1 MKRIKISLASL
12 ALVAAVGSVQAQDEN
27 GKWAIGFG
35 INAVDIRTPH
45 QFGDFLKDWG
55 GTKDLNILPAV
66 TKLSV
71 ARYIGAGFS
80 AEIEGSLNKIKE
92 GFDGYSE
99 DKSFW
104 NANLQA
110 KYALRRLFTTESGWF
125 DPYIKVGGGYT
136 AYESRFD
143 DKEGGFKALAGGG
156 INFWFTD
163 HLGVNLQTG
172 YHHGFQK
179 NGTDYFQ
186 HSAGIVIKFGA
197 KDTDKDGIPDNKDA
211 CPEVPGLK
219 EFNGC
224 PDTDGD
230 GIPDKDDACPQV
242 KGPKEFNGCPDTDGD
257 GIPDKDDACPEV
269 AGPKE
274 FNGCPDTDGDGIP
287 DKDDKCPDVAG
298 PAENGGCPW
307 PDTDGDGV
315 LDKDDLC
322 PEVAGPASN
331 KGCPEPDE
339 NEQKK
344 LNQYAKTIL
353 FDTGKSTI
361 KFESAEILNQIINV
375 LKKYPN
381 SRFRIE
387 GHTDNVG
394 KDEYNLG
401 LSQRRA
407 QAVTNYFKSKG
418 LAGSRFTTKWYGEK
432 NPVASNDT
440 PEGRAKNRRVN
451 VVIVPNEKMKAE
463 AKKQAGQ

>member
-12 ALVAAVGSVQAQDEN
+12 ALVATVGSVQAQDEN
-27 GKWAIGFG
+27 SKWAIGFG

-186 HSAGIVIKFGA
+186 HSAGIVIKFGS

-211 CPEVPGLK
+211 CPEVAGLK

-230 GIPDKDDACPQV
+230 GIADKDDACPQV
-242 KGPKEFNGCPDTDGD
+242 KGLKEFNGCPDTDGD
-257 GIPDKDDACPEV
+257 GIADKDDACPEV

-274 FNGCPDTDGDGIP
+274 FNGCPDTDGDGIA

-339 NEQKK
+339 KEQKQ

-353 FDTGKSTI
+353 FDTGKATI
-361 KFESAEILNQIINV
+361 KFQSAEVLNQIINV

-387 GHTDNVG
+387 GHTDSTG
-394 KDEYNLG
+394 KKAKNMI
-401 LSQRRA
+401 LSQNRA
-407 QAVTNYFKSKG
+407 DAVKVYLIQG
-418 LAGSRFTTKWYGEK
+418 GIDAGRLESQGFGPEK
-432 NPVASNDT
+432 PIASNKNKK
-440 PEGRAKNRRVN
+440 GRELNRRVEIN
-451 VVIVPNEKMKAE
+451 LIK
-463 AKKQAGQ
+463 

>member
-12 ALVAAVGSVQAQDEN
+12 ALVATVGSVQAQDEN
-27 GKWAIGFG
+27 SKWAIGFG

-186 HSAGIVIKFGA
+186 HSAGIVIKFGS

-211 CPEVPGLK
+211 CPEVAGLK

-242 KGPKEFNGCPDTDGD
+242 KGLKEFNGCPDTDGD

-274 FNGCPDTDGDGIP
+274 FNGCPDTDGDGIA

-339 NEQKK
+339 KEQKQ

-353 FDTGKSTI
+353 FDTGKATI
-361 KFESAEILNQIINV
+361 KFQSAEVLNQIINV

-387 GHTDNVG
+387 GHTDSTG
-394 KDEYNLG
+394 KKAKNMT
-401 LSQRRA
+401 LSQNRA
-407 QAVTNYFKSKG
+407 DAVKVYLIQG
-418 LAGSRFTTKWYGEK
+418 GIDAGRLESQGFGPEK
-432 NPVASNDT
+432 PIASNKNKK
-440 PEGRAKNRRVN
+440 GRELNRRVEIN
-451 VVIVPNEKMKAE
+451 LIK
-463 AKKQAGQ
+463 

>member
-12 ALVAAVGSVQAQDEN
+12 ALVATVGSVQAQDEN
-27 GKWAIGFG
+27 SKWAIGFG
-35 INAVDIRTPH
+35 INSVDIRTPH

-104 NANLQA
+104 SANLQA

-186 HSAGIVIKFGA
+186 HSAGIVIKFGS

-211 CPEVPGLK
+211 CPEVAGLK

-242 KGPKEFNGCPDTDGD
+242 KGLKEFNGCPDTDGD
-257 GIPDKDDACPEV
+257 GIPDKDDACPEE

-331 KGCPEPDE
+331 KGCPEPNDDD
-339 NEQKK
+339 QKR

-353 FDTGKSTI
+353 FDTGKATI

-375 LKKYPN
+375 LKKFPN

-387 GHTDNVG
+387 GHTDSTG
-394 KDEYNLG
+394 KKAKNIE
-401 LSQRRA
+401 LSQNRA
-407 QAVTNYFKSKG
+407 DAVKIYLIQGGIASERLESKG
-418 LAGSRFTTKWYGEK
+418 YGPEK
-432 NPVASNDT
+432 PIASNKNKK
-440 PEGRAKNRRVN
+440 GRALNRRVEIN
-451 VVIVPNEKMKAE
+451 LIK
-463 AKKQAGQ
+463 

>member
-12 ALVAAVGSVQAQDEN
+12 ALVATVGSVQAQDEN
-27 GKWAIGFG
+27 SKWAIGFG

-186 HSAGIVIKFGA
+186 HSAGIVIKFGS

-211 CPEVPGLK
+211 CPEVAGLK

-230 GIPDKDDACPQV
+230 GIPDKDDACPDV
-242 KGPKEFNGCPDTDGD
+242 AGLKEFNGCPDTDGD
-257 GIPDKDDACPEV
+257 GIADKDDACPEV
-269 AGPKE
+269 AGLKE
-274 FNGCPDTDGDGIP
+274 FNGCPDTDGDGVP

-339 NEQKK
+339 KEQKQ

-353 FDTGKSTI
+353 FDTGKATI
-361 KFESAEILNQIINV
+361 KFQSAEVLNQIINV

-387 GHTDNVG
+387 GHTDSTG
-394 KDEYNLG
+394 KKAKNMT
-401 LSQRRA
+401 LSQNRA
-407 QAVTNYFKSKG
+407 DAVKVYLIQG
-418 LAGSRFTTKWYGEK
+418 GIDAGRLESQGFGPEK
-432 NPVASNDT
+432 PIASNKNKK
-440 PEGRAKNRRVN
+440 GRELNRRVEIN
-451 VVIVPNEKMKAE
+451 LIK
-463 AKKQAGQ
+463 

>member
-12 ALVAAVGSVQAQDEN
+12 ALVATVGSVQAQDEN
-27 GKWAIGFG
+27 SKWAIGFG

-186 HSAGIVIKFGA
+186 HSAGIVIKFGS
-197 KDTDKDGIPDNKDA
+197 KDTDKDGIPDKDDA
-211 CPEVPGLK
+211 CPDVAGPK

-242 KGPKEFNGCPDTDGD
+242 KGLKEFNGCPDTDGD
-257 GIPDKDDACPEV
+257 GIADKDDACPEV

-274 FNGCPDTDGDGIP
+274 FNGCPDTDGDGIA

-298 PAENGGCPW
+298 PAENAGCPW

-339 NEQKK
+339 KEQKQ

-353 FDTGKSTI
+353 FDTGKATI
-361 KFESAEILNQIINV
+361 KFQSAEVLNQIINV

-387 GHTDNVG
+387 GHTDSTG
-394 KDEYNLG
+394 KKAKNMI
-401 LSQRRA
+401 LSQNRA
-407 QAVTNYFKSKG
+407 DAVKVYLIQG
-418 LAGSRFTTKWYGEK
+418 GIDAGRLESQGFGPEK
-432 NPVASNDT
+432 PIASNKNKK
-440 PEGRAKNRRVN
+440 GRELNRRVEIN
-451 VVIVPNEKMKAE
+451 LIK
-463 AKKQAGQ
+463 

>member
-12 ALVAAVGSVQAQDEN
+12 ALVATVGSVQAQDEN
-27 GKWAIGFG
+27 SKWAIGFG

-104 NANLQA
+104 SANLQA

-186 HSAGIVIKFGA
+186 HSAGIVIKFGS

-211 CPEVPGLK
+211 CPEVAGLK

-274 FNGCPDTDGDGIP
+274 FNGCPDTDGDGIA

-339 NEQKK
+339 KEQKQ

-353 FDTGKSTI
+353 FDTGKATI
-361 KFESAEILNQIINV
+361 KFQSAEVLNQIINV

-387 GHTDNVG
+387 GHTDSTG
-394 KDEYNLG
+394 KKAKNMI
-401 LSQRRA
+401 LSQNRA
-407 QAVTNYFKSKG
+407 DAVKVYLIQG
-418 LAGSRFTTKWYGEK
+418 GIDAGRLESQGFGPEK
-432 NPVASNDT
+432 PIASNKNKK
-440 PEGRAKNRRVN
+440 GRELNRRVEIN
-451 VVIVPNEKMKAE
+451 LIK
-463 AKKQAGQ
+463 

>member
-12 ALVAAVGSVQAQDEN
+12 ALVATVGSVQAQDEN
-27 GKWAIGFG
+27 SKWAIGFG

-104 NANLQA
+104 SANLQA

-186 HSAGIVIKFGA
+186 HSAGIVIKFGS

-211 CPEVPGLK
+211 CPEVAGLK

-230 GIPDKDDACPQV
+230 GIADKDDACPEV
-242 KGPKEFNGCPDTDGD
+242 AGLKEFNGCPDTDGD
-257 GIPDKDDACPEV
+257 GIADKDDACPEV

-274 FNGCPDTDGDGIP
+274 FNGCPDTDGDGIA

-339 NEQKK
+339 KEQKQ

-353 FDTGKSTI
+353 FDTGKATI
-361 KFESAEILNQIINV
+361 KFQSAEVLNQIINV

-387 GHTDNVG
+387 GHTDSTG
-394 KDEYNLG
+394 KKAKNMI
-401 LSQRRA
+401 LSQNRA
-407 QAVTNYFKSKG
+407 DAVKVYLIQG
-418 LAGSRFTTKWYGEK
+418 GIDAGRLESQGFGPEK
-432 NPVASNDT
+432 PIASNKNKK
-440 PEGRAKNRRVN
+440 GRELNRRVEIN
-451 VVIVPNEKMKAE
+451 LIK
-463 AKKQAGQ
+463 

>member
-12 ALVAAVGSVQAQDEN
+12 ALVATVGSVQAQDEN
-27 GKWAIGFG
+27 SKWAIGFG

-143 DKEGGFKALAGGG
+143 DKEGGFKVLAGGG

-269 AGPKE
+269 AGPKK

-339 NEQKK
+339 NEQKQ

-353 FDTGKSTI
+353 FDTGKATI
-361 KFESAEILNQIINV
+361 KFQSAEVLNQILNV

-387 GHTDNVG
+387 GHTDSIG
-394 KDEYNLG
+394 KKAKNMI
-401 LSQRRA
+401 LSQNRA
-407 QAVTNYFKSKG
+407 DAVKVYLIQG
-418 LAGSRFTTKWYGEK
+418 GIDASRLESQGFGPEK
-432 NPVASNDT
+432 PIASNKNKK
-440 PEGRAKNRRVN
+440 GRELNRRVEIN
-451 VVIVPNEKMKAE
+451 LIK
-463 AKKQAGQ
+463 

>member
-12 ALVAAVGSVQAQDEN
+12 ALVATVGSVQAQDEN
-27 GKWAIGFG
+27 SKWAIGFG
-35 INAVDIRTPH
+35 INSVDIRTPH

-80 AEIEGSLNKIKE
+80 AEIEGSLNKIKK

-104 NANLQA
+104 SANLQA

-186 HSAGIVIKFGA
+186 HSAGIVIKFGS

-211 CPEVPGLK
+211 CPEVAGLK

-339 NEQKK
+339 NEQKQ

-353 FDTGKSTI
+353 FDTGKATI

-387 GHTDNVG
+387 GHTDSTG
-394 KDEYNLG
+394 KKQKNIE
-401 LSQRRA
+401 LSQNRA
-407 QAVTNYFKSKG
+407 DAVKIYLIQG
-418 LAGSRFTTKWYGEK
+418 GI
-432 NPVASNDT
+432 ASNRLESQGFG
-440 PEGRAKNRRVN
+440 PEKPIASNKNKKGRELNRRVEIN
-451 VVIVPNEKMKAE
+451 LIK
-463 AKKQAGQ
+463 

>member
-12 ALVAAVGSVQAQDEN
+12 ALVATVGSVQAQDEN
-27 GKWAIGFG
+27 SKWAIGFG

-104 NANLQA
+104 SANLQA

-211 CPEVPGLK
+211 CPEVAGLK

-230 GIPDKDDACPQV
+230 GIADKDDACPQV

-274 FNGCPDTDGDGIP
+274 FNGCPDTDGDGIA

-339 NEQKK
+339 KEQKQ

-353 FDTGKSTI
+353 FDTGKATI
-361 KFESAEILNQIINV
+361 KFQSAEVLNQIINV

-387 GHTDNVG
+387 GHTDSTG
-394 KDEYNLG
+394 KKAKNMI
-401 LSQRRA
+401 LSQNRA
-407 QAVTNYFKSKG
+407 DAVKVYLIQG
-418 LAGSRFTTKWYGEK
+418 GIDAGRLESQGFGPEK
-432 NPVASNDT
+432 PIASNKNKK
-440 PEGRAKNRRVN
+440 GRELNRRVEIN
-451 VVIVPNEKMKAE
+451 LIK
-463 AKKQAGQ
+463 

>member
-211 CPEVPGLK
+211 CPEVAGLK

-230 GIPDKDDACPQV
+230 GIA
-242 KGPKEFNGCPDTDGD
+242 
-257 GIPDKDDACPEV
+257 
-269 AGPKE
+269 
-274 FNGCPDTDGDGIP
+274 

-298 PAENGGCPW
+298 PAENAGCPW

-339 NEQKK
+339 NEQKQ

-353 FDTGKSTI
+353 FDTGKATI
-361 KFESAEILNQIINV
+361 KFQSAEVLNQILNV

-387 GHTDNVG
+387 GHTDSIG
-394 KDEYNLG
+394 K
-401 LSQRRA
+401 
-407 QAVTNYFKSKG
+407 
-418 LAGSRFTTKWYGEK
+418 
-432 NPVASNDT
+432 
-440 PEGRAKNRRVN
+440 RAKNMILSQNRADAVKVYLIQGGIDAGRLESQGFGPDRPIASNKNKKGRELNRRVEIN
-451 VVIVPNEKMKAE
+451 LI
-463 AKKQAGQ
+463 KK

>member
-12 ALVAAVGSVQAQDEN
+12 ALVATVGSVQAQDEN
-27 GKWAIGFG
+27 SKWAIGFG

-104 NANLQA
+104 SANLQA

-186 HSAGIVIKFGA
+186 HSAGIVIKFGS

-230 GIPDKDDACPQV
+230 GIADKDDACPQV

-339 NEQKK
+339 KEQKQ

-353 FDTGKSTI
+353 FDTGKATI
-361 KFESAEILNQIINV
+361 KFQSAEVLNQIINV

-387 GHTDNVG
+387 GHTDSTG
-394 KDEYNLG
+394 KKAKNMI
-401 LSQRRA
+401 LSQNRA
-407 QAVTNYFKSKG
+407 DAVKVYLIQG
-418 LAGSRFTTKWYGEK
+418 GIDAGRLESQGFGPEK
-432 NPVASNDT
+432 PIASNKNKK
-440 PEGRAKNRRVN
+440 GRELNRRVEIN
-451 VVIVPNEKMKAE
+451 LIK
-463 AKKQAGQ
+463 

>member
-12 ALVAAVGSVQAQDEN
+12 ALVATVGSVQAQDEN
-27 GKWAIGFG
+27 SKWAIGFG

-186 HSAGIVIKFGA
+186 HSAGIVIKFGS

-211 CPEVPGLK
+211 CPEVAGLK

-242 KGPKEFNGCPDTDGD
+242 KGLKEFNGCPDTDGD
-257 GIPDKDDACPEV
+257 GIADKDDACPEV

-274 FNGCPDTDGDGIP
+274 FNGCPDTDGDGIA

-339 NEQKK
+339 KEQKQ

-353 FDTGKSTI
+353 FDTGKATI
-361 KFESAEILNQIINV
+361 KFQSAEVLNQIINV

-387 GHTDNVG
+387 GHTDSTG
-394 KDEYNLG
+394 KKAKNMI
-401 LSQRRA
+401 LSQNRA
-407 QAVTNYFKSKG
+407 DAVKVYLIQG
-418 LAGSRFTTKWYGEK
+418 GIDAGRLESQGFGPEK
-432 NPVASNDT
+432 PIASNKNKK
-440 PEGRAKNRRVN
+440 GRELNRRVEIN
-451 VVIVPNEKMKAE
+451 LIK
-463 AKKQAGQ
+463 

>member
-27 GKWAIGFG
+27 SKWAIGFG
-35 INAVDIRTPH
+35 INAVEIRTPH

-104 NANLQA
+104 SANLQA

-257 GIPDKDDACPEV
+257 GIADKDDACPEV

-274 FNGCPDTDGDGIP
+274 FNGCPDTDGDGIA

-339 NEQKK
+339 KEQKQ

-353 FDTGKSTI
+353 FDTGKATI
-361 KFESAEILNQIINV
+361 KFQSAEVLNQILNV

-387 GHTDNVG
+387 GHTDSTG
-394 KDEYNLG
+394 K
-401 LSQRRA
+401 
-407 QAVTNYFKSKG
+407 
-418 LAGSRFTTKWYGEK
+418 
-432 NPVASNDT
+432 
-440 PEGRAKNRRVN
+440 RAKNMILSQNRADAVKVYLIQGGIDAGRLESQGFGPDRPIASNKNKKGRELNRRVEIN
-451 VVIVPNEKMKAE
+451 LIK
-463 AKKQAGQ
+463 

>member
-12 ALVAAVGSVQAQDEN
+12 ALVATVGSVQAQDEN
-27 GKWAIGFG
+27 SKWAIGFG
-35 INAVDIRTPH
+35 INSVDIRTPH

-104 NANLQA
+104 SANLQA

-186 HSAGIVIKFGA
+186 HSAGIVIKFGS

-211 CPEVPGLK
+211 CPEVAGLK

-242 KGPKEFNGCPDTDGD
+242 KGLKEFNGCPDTDGD

-331 KGCPEPDE
+331 KGCPEPNDDD
-339 NEQKK
+339 QKR

-353 FDTGKSTI
+353 FDTGKATI

-375 LKKYPN
+375 LKKFPN

-387 GHTDNVG
+387 GHTDSTGN
-394 KDEYNLG
+394 KQKNIE
-401 LSQRRA
+401 LSQNRA
-407 QAVTNYFKSKG
+407 DAVKIYLIQGGIASDRLESKG
-418 LAGSRFTTKWYGEK
+418 YGPEK
-432 NPVASNDT
+432 PIASNKNKK
-440 PEGRAKNRRVN
+440 GRALNRRVEIN
-451 VVIVPNEKMKAE
+451 LIK
-463 AKKQAGQ
+463 

>member
-12 ALVAAVGSVQAQDEN
+12 ALVATVGSVQAQDEN
-27 GKWAIGFG
+27 SKWAIGFG

-211 CPEVPGLK
+211 CPEVAGLK

-230 GIPDKDDACPQV
+230 GIA
-242 KGPKEFNGCPDTDGD
+242 
-257 GIPDKDDACPEV
+257 DKDDACPEV
-269 AGPKE
+269 AGPKQ
-274 FNGCPDTDGDGIP
+274 FNGCPDTDGDGIA

-339 NEQKK
+339 KEQKQ

-353 FDTGKSTI
+353 FDTGKATI
-361 KFESAEILNQIINV
+361 KFQSAEVLNQIINV

-387 GHTDNVG
+387 GHTDSTG
-394 KDEYNLG
+394 KKAKNMI
-401 LSQRRA
+401 LSQNRA
-407 QAVTNYFKSKG
+407 DAVKVYLIQG
-418 LAGSRFTTKWYGEK
+418 GIDAGRLESQGFGPEK
-432 NPVASNDT
+432 PIASNKNKK
-440 PEGRAKNRRVN
+440 GRELNRRVEIN
-451 VVIVPNEKMKAE
+451 LI
-463 AKKQAGQ
+463 KK

>member
-12 ALVAAVGSVQAQDEN
+12 ALVATVGSVQAQDEN
-27 GKWAIGFG
+27 SKWAIGFG
-35 INAVDIRTPH
+35 INSVDIRTPH

-104 NANLQA
+104 SANLQA

-186 HSAGIVIKFGA
+186 HSAGIVIKFGS

-211 CPEVPGLK
+211 CPEVAGLK

-242 KGPKEFNGCPDTDGD
+242 KGLKEFNGCPDTDGD

-331 KGCPEPDE
+331 KGCPEPNDDD
-339 NEQKK
+339 QKR

-353 FDTGKSTI
+353 FDTGKATI

-375 LKKYPN
+375 LKKFPN

-387 GHTDNVG
+387 GHTDSTG
-394 KDEYNLG
+394 KKAKNIE
-401 LSQRRA
+401 LSQNRA
-407 QAVTNYFKSKG
+407 DAVKIYLIQGGIASERLESKG
-418 LAGSRFTTKWYGEK
+418 YGPEK
-432 NPVASNDT
+432 PIASNKNKK
-440 PEGRAKNRRVN
+440 GRELNRRVEIN
-451 VVIVPNEKMKAE
+451 LIK
-463 AKKQAGQ
+463 

>member
-12 ALVAAVGSVQAQDEN
+12 ALVATVGSVQAQDEN
-27 GKWAIGFG
+27 SKWAIGFG

-104 NANLQA
+104 SANLQA

-186 HSAGIVIKFGA
+186 HSAGIVIKFGS

-211 CPEVPGLK
+211 CPEVAGL
-219 EFNGC
+219 
-224 PDTDGD
+224 
-230 GIPDKDDACPQV
+230 
-242 KGPKEFNGCPDTDGD
+242 
-257 GIPDKDDACPEV
+257 
-269 AGPKE
+269 KE

-331 KGCPEPDE
+331 KGCPEPTTDD
-339 NEQKK
+339 QKK

-353 FDTGKSTI
+353 FDIGKATI

-387 GHTDNVG
+387 GHTDSTG
-394 KDEYNLG
+394 KKQKNIE
-401 LSQRRA
+401 LSQNRA
-407 QAVTNYFKSKG
+407 DAVKIYLIQG
-418 LAGSRFTTKWYGEK
+418 GI
-432 NPVASNDT
+432 ASNRLESQGFG
-440 PEGRAKNRRVN
+440 PEKPIASNKNKKGRALNRRVEIN
-451 VVIVPNEKMKAE
+451 LIK
-463 AKKQAGQ
+463 

>member
-12 ALVAAVGSVQAQDEN
+12 ALVATVGSVQAQDEN
-27 GKWAIGFG
+27 SKWAIGFG

-104 NANLQA
+104 SANLQA

-186 HSAGIVIKFGA
+186 HSAGIVIKFGS

-211 CPEVPGLK
+211 CPEVASLK

-274 FNGCPDTDGDGIP
+274 FNGCPDTDGDGIA

-322 PEVAGPASN
+322 PNEAGPASN
-331 KGCPEPDE
+331 KGCPEPNDDD
-339 NEQKK
+339 QKR

-353 FDTGKSTI
+353 FDTGKASI
-361 KFESAEILNQIINV
+361 KFQSAEILNQIISV
-375 LKKYPN
+375 LKKFPN

-387 GHTDNVG
+387 GHTDSTG
-394 KDEYNLG
+394 KKQKNIE
-401 LSQRRA
+401 LSQNRA
-407 QAVTNYFKSKG
+407 DAVKVYLIQGGIDQSRLESKG
-418 LAGSRFTTKWYGEK
+418 YGPER
-432 NPVASNDT
+432 PIASNKNKK
-440 PEGRAKNRRVN
+440 GRELNRRVEIN
-451 VVIVPNEKMKAE
+451 LIK
-463 AKKQAGQ
+463 

>member
-12 ALVAAVGSVQAQDEN
+12 ALVATVGSVQAQDEN
-27 GKWAIGFG
+27 SKWAIGFG

-104 NANLQA
+104 SANLQA

-186 HSAGIVIKFGA
+186 HSAGIVIKFGS

-230 GIPDKDDACPQV
+230 GIADKDDACPQV

-274 FNGCPDTDGDGIP
+274 FNGCPDTDGDGVA

-339 NEQKK
+339 KEQKQ

-353 FDTGKSTI
+353 FDTGKATI
-361 KFESAEILNQIINV
+361 KFQSAEVLNQIINV

-387 GHTDNVG
+387 GHTDSTG
-394 KDEYNLG
+394 KKAKNMI
-401 LSQRRA
+401 LSQNRA
-407 QAVTNYFKSKG
+407 DAVKVYLIQG
-418 LAGSRFTTKWYGEK
+418 GIDAGRLESQGFGPEK
-432 NPVASNDT
+432 PIASNKNKK
-440 PEGRAKNRRVN
+440 GRELNRRVEIN
-451 VVIVPNEKMKAE
+451 LIK
-463 AKKQAGQ
+463 

>member
-12 ALVAAVGSVQAQDEN
+12 ALVATVGSVQAQDEYS
-27 GKWAIGFG
+27 KWAIEFG

-186 HSAGIVIKFGA
+186 HSAGIVIKFGS

-211 CPEVPGLK
+211 CPEVAGLK

-242 KGPKEFNGCPDTDGD
+242 KGLKEFNGCPDTDGD
-257 GIPDKDDACPEV
+257 GIADKDDACPEV

-274 FNGCPDTDGDGIP
+274 FNGCPDTDGDGIA

-298 PAENGGCPW
+298 PAENAGCPW

-339 NEQKK
+339 KEQKQ

-353 FDTGKSTI
+353 FDTGKATI
-361 KFESAEILNQIINV
+361 KFQSAEVLNQIINV

-387 GHTDNVG
+387 GHTDSTG
-394 KDEYNLG
+394 KKAKNMI
-401 LSQRRA
+401 LSQNRA
-407 QAVTNYFKSKG
+407 DAVKVYLIQG
-418 LAGSRFTTKWYGEK
+418 GIDASRLESQGFGPEK
-432 NPVASNDT
+432 PIASNKNKK
-440 PEGRAKNRRVN
+440 GRELNRRVEIN
-451 VVIVPNEKMKAE
+451 LIK
-463 AKKQAGQ
+463 

>member
-12 ALVAAVGSVQAQDEN
+12 ALVATVGSVQAQDEN
-27 GKWAIGFG
+27 SKWAIGFG
-35 INAVDIRTPH
+35 INSVDIRTPH

-80 AEIEGSLNKIKE
+80 AEIEGSLNKIKK

-104 NANLQA
+104 SANLQA

-186 HSAGIVIKFGA
+186 HSAGIVIKFGS

-211 CPEVPGLK
+211 CPEVAGLK

-242 KGPKEFNGCPDTDGD
+242 KGLKEFNGCPDTDGD
-257 GIPDKDDACPEV
+257 GIADKDDACPEV

-274 FNGCPDTDGDGIP
+274 FNGCPDTDGDGIA

-331 KGCPEPDE
+331 KGCPEPNDDD
-339 NEQKK
+339 QKR

-353 FDTGKSTI
+353 FDTGKASI

-375 LKKYPN
+375 LKKFPN

-387 GHTDNVG
+387 GHTDSTG
-394 KDEYNLG
+394 KKAKNIE
-401 LSQRRA
+401 LSQNRA
-407 QAVTNYFKSKG
+407 DAVKIYLIQGGIASERLESKG
-418 LAGSRFTTKWYGEK
+418 YGPEK
-432 NPVASNDT
+432 PIASNKNKK
-440 PEGRAKNRRVN
+440 GRALNRRVEIN
-451 VVIVPNEKMKAE
+451 LIK
-463 AKKQAGQ
+463 

>member
-12 ALVAAVGSVQAQDEN
+12 ALVATVGSVQAQDEN
-27 GKWAIGFG
+27 SKWAIGFG

-186 HSAGIVIKFGA
+186 HSAGIVIKFGS

-211 CPEVPGLK
+211 CPEVAGLK

-230 GIPDKDDACPQV
+230 GIADKDDACPQV
-242 KGPKEFNGCPDTDGD
+242 KGLKEFNGCPDTDGD
-257 GIPDKDDACPEV
+257 GIADKDDACPEV

-274 FNGCPDTDGDGIP
+274 FNGCPDTDGDGIA

-339 NEQKK
+339 KEQKQ

-353 FDTGKSTI
+353 FDTGKATI
-361 KFESAEILNQIINV
+361 KFQTAEVLNQIINV

-387 GHTDNVG
+387 GHTDSTG
-394 KDEYNLG
+394 KKAKNMI
-401 LSQRRA
+401 LSQNRA
-407 QAVTNYFKSKG
+407 DAVKVYLIQG
-418 LAGSRFTTKWYGEK
+418 GIDAGRLESQGFGPEK
-432 NPVASNDT
+432 PIASNKNKK
-440 PEGRAKNRRVN
+440 GRELNRRVEIN
-451 VVIVPNEKMKAE
+451 LIK
-463 AKKQAGQ
+463 

>member
-12 ALVAAVGSVQAQDEN
+12 ALVATVGSVQAQDEN
-27 GKWAIGFG
+27 SKWAIGFG

-186 HSAGIVIKFGA
+186 HSAGIVIKFGS

-211 CPEVPGLK
+211 CPEVAGLK

-269 AGPKE
+269 AGPKK

-353 FDTGKSTI
+353 FDTGKATI
-361 KFESAEILNQIINV
+361 KFQSAEVLNQIINV

-387 GHTDNVG
+387 GHTDSTG
-394 KDEYNLG
+394 KKAKNMT
-401 LSQRRA
+401 LSQNRA
-407 QAVTNYFKSKG
+407 DAVKVYLIQG
-418 LAGSRFTTKWYGEK
+418 GIDAGRLESQGFGPEK
-432 NPVASNDT
+432 PIASNKNKK
-440 PEGRAKNRRVN
+440 GRELNRRVEIN
-451 VVIVPNEKMKAE
+451 LIK
-463 AKKQAGQ
+463 

>member
-12 ALVAAVGSVQAQDEN
+12 ALVATVGSVQAQDEN
-27 GKWAIGFG
+27 SKWAIGFG

-104 NANLQA
+104 SANLQA

-186 HSAGIVIKFGA
+186 HSAGIVIKFGS

-211 CPEVPGLK
+211 CPEVAGLK

-230 GIPDKDDACPQV
+230 GIADKDDACPQV

-274 FNGCPDTDGDGIP
+274 FNGCPDTDGDGIA

-339 NEQKK
+339 KEQKQ

-353 FDTGKSTI
+353 FDTGKATI
-361 KFESAEILNQIINV
+361 KFQSAEVLNQIINV

-387 GHTDNVG
+387 GHTDSTG
-394 KDEYNLG
+394 KKAKNMI
-401 LSQRRA
+401 LSQNRA
-407 QAVTNYFKSKG
+407 DAVKVYLIQG
-418 LAGSRFTTKWYGEK
+418 GIDAGRLESQGFGPDR
-432 NPVASNDT
+432 PIASNKNKK
-440 PEGRAKNRRVN
+440 GRELNRRVEIN
-451 VVIVPNEKMKAE
+451 LIK
-463 AKKQAGQ
+463 

>member
-12 ALVAAVGSVQAQDEN
+12 ALVATVGSVQAQDEN
-27 GKWAIGFG
+27 SKWAIGFG

-186 HSAGIVIKFGA
+186 HSAGIVIKFGS

-211 CPEVPGLK
+211 CPEVAGLK

-230 GIPDKDDACPQV
+230 GIADKDD
-242 KGPKEFNGCPDTDGD
+242 D
-257 GIPDKDDACPEV
+257 CPEV

-274 FNGCPDTDGDGIP
+274 FNGCPDTDGDGIA

-339 NEQKK
+339 KEQKQ

-353 FDTGKSTI
+353 FDTGKATI
-361 KFESAEILNQIINV
+361 KFQSAEVLNQIINV

-387 GHTDNVG
+387 GHTDSTG
-394 KDEYNLG
+394 KKAKNMI
-401 LSQRRA
+401 LSQNRA
-407 QAVTNYFKSKG
+407 DAVKVYLIQG
-418 LAGSRFTTKWYGEK
+418 GIDAGRLESQGFGPEK
-432 NPVASNDT
+432 PIASNKNKK
-440 PEGRAKNRRVN
+440 GRELNRRVEIN
-451 VVIVPNEKMKAE
+451 LIK
-463 AKKQAGQ
+463 

>member
-12 ALVAAVGSVQAQDEN
+12 ALVATVGSVQAQDEN
-27 GKWAIGFG
+27 SKWAIGFG
-35 INAVDIRTPH
+35 INSVDIRTPH

-186 HSAGIVIKFGA
+186 HSAGIVIKFGS

-211 CPEVPGLK
+211 CPEVAGLK

-257 GIPDKDDACPEV
+257 GIA
-269 AGPKE
+269 
-274 FNGCPDTDGDGIP
+274 

-339 NEQKK
+339 NEQKQ

-353 FDTGKSTI
+353 FDTGKATI
-361 KFESAEILNQIINV
+361 KFQSAEVLNQILNV

-387 GHTDNVG
+387 GHTDSIG
-394 KDEYNLG
+394 K
-401 LSQRRA
+401 
-407 QAVTNYFKSKG
+407 
-418 LAGSRFTTKWYGEK
+418 
-432 NPVASNDT
+432 
-440 PEGRAKNRRVN
+440 RAKNMILSQNRADAVKVYLIQGGIDAGRLESQGFGPEKPIASNKNKKGRELNRRVEIN
-451 VVIVPNEKMKAE
+451 LI
-463 AKKQAGQ
+463 KK

>member
-12 ALVAAVGSVQAQDEN
+12 ALVATVGSVQAQDEN
-27 GKWAIGFG
+27 SKWAIGFG

-104 NANLQA
+104 SANLQA

-186 HSAGIVIKFGA
+186 HSAGIVIKFGS

-211 CPEVPGLK
+211 CPEVAGLK

-242 KGPKEFNGCPDTDGD
+242 KGLKEFNGCPDTDGD
-257 GIPDKDDACPEV
+257 GIA
-269 AGPKE
+269 
-274 FNGCPDTDGDGIP
+274 

-298 PAENGGCPW
+298 PAENSGCPW

-331 KGCPEPDE
+331 KGCPEPNDDD
-339 NEQKK
+339 QKR

-353 FDTGKSTI
+353 FDTGKATI

-375 LKKYPN
+375 LKKFPN

-387 GHTDNVG
+387 GHTDSTG
-394 KDEYNLG
+394 KKAKNIE
-401 LSQRRA
+401 LSQNRA
-407 QAVTNYFKSKG
+407 DAVKIYLIQGGIASDRLESKG
-418 LAGSRFTTKWYGEK
+418 YGPEK
-432 NPVASNDT
+432 PIASNKNKK
-440 PEGRAKNRRVN
+440 GRALNRRVEIN
-451 VVIVPNEKMKAE
+451 LIK
-463 AKKQAGQ
+463 